1 MTSCVYMKIRWS
13 FAVGVSVPQMTEN
26 FQQIS
31 VIFTKKEGRWAGKE
45 AKTVFP
51 KGEERAILL
60 FTQKRKWYSVE
71 QTRHSDEILATA
83 PIGKLILKLAVPS
96 VAAQIINMLY
106 NIVDRIYIGH
116 IPEIG
121 DVALTGVGVTF
132 PIITL
137 ISAFAAFAGQGG
149 APLAA
154 IQLGAKR
161 RVEAQRI
168 LGNSL
173 TMLLCAAVVL
183 TVGFSIFQE
192 PILYAFGASDATI
205 GYAKEYIGIYLLG
218 TVFVQLALGLNPF
231 ISAQGRATTAMLSVL
246 IGAILNIVLD
256 PIFIFVLGMGVRGAA
271 LATIL
276 SQAVSAAWVVAFLCS
291 RRSSLRLH
299 RVFLI
304 PNKRIIGRIAGLGV
318 APFIMQSTE
327 SLVTVV
333 LNTGMQT
340 YGGDLYVGSITIMQ
354 SIMQMIVMPVQ
365 GITQGTQPIMSY
377 NYGAQNFRRVRQ
389 TFKRLLTIT
398 LSVTCAAFLFIAL
411 FPGLLA
417 RIFTPQPELIGL
429 VSRVMPLFFGG
440 IWAFGAQMAC
450 QTTFMALGQAR
461 TSLFLALLRK
471 VILLVPLALILPR
484 VTGSVF
490 GIYAA
495 EPIADVLASATTLSL
510 FLTRRK
516 KLLPVEE

>member
-1 MTSCVYMKIRWS
+1 MK
-13 FAVGVSVPQMTEN
+13 
-26 FQQIS
+26 
-31 VIFTKKEGRWAGKE
+31 
-45 AKTVFP
+45 
-51 KGEERAILL
+51 L
-60 FTQKRKWYSVE
+60 
-71 QTRHSDEILATA
+71 TRHSDESLATA
-83 PIGKLILKLAVPS
+83 PIGRLMLKLAVPS

-116 IPEIG
+116 IPEVG

-137 ISAFAAFAGQGG
+137 VSAFAAFAGQGG
-149 APLAA
+149 APLAS
-154 IQLGAKR
+154 IQLGAGR

-173 TMLLCAAVVL
+173 TLLLCAAVVL
-183 TVGFSIFQE
+183 TVGFSAFQE
-192 PILYAFGASDATI
+192 PILYAFGASDVTI
-205 GYAKEYIGIYLLG
+205 GYAKEYISIYLLG
-218 TVFVQLALGLNPF
+218 TVFVQLALGLNPY
-231 ISAQGRATTAMLSVL
+231 ISAQGKATTAMLSVL

-256 PIFIFVLGMGVRGAA
+256 PVFIFALGMGVRGAA

-276 SQAVSAAWVVAFLCS
+276 SQAVSAAWVVGFLCS
-291 RRSSLRLH
+291 RRSGLRLH
-299 RVFLI
+299 RVFLR
-304 PNKRIIGRIAGLGV
+304 PNKRILGRIAGLGV

-354 SIMQMIVMPVQ
+354 SVMQMIVMPVQ

-377 NYGAQNFRRVRQ
+377 NYGAQNYRRVHQ
-389 TFKRLLTIT
+389 TFKRLLTVT
-398 LSVTCAAFLFIAL
+398 LSVTCSAFLLVAL
-411 FPGLLA
+411 LPGLLA
-417 RIFTPQPELIGL
+417 RIFTPEPALIDL

-450 QTTFMALGQAR
+450 QSTFMALGQAK

-495 EPIADVLASATTLSL
+495 EPIADILASATTLTL
-510 FLTRRK
+510 FLSRRK
-516 KLLPVEE
+516 RLLPEEKT